1 MAKALKVYWAPDYGV
16 DRIDWNMLYA
26 DPISVFDKSYKQ
38 KTNVDKYDSVFYCPA
53 FKHLAKNTLEFNNPL
68 TSTFEFDNNGQMIPP
83 TTRQGVFANVVRQ
96 PNLHD
101 QILLEYGLR
110 FVFFTDDDSLDCTLT
125 APWFNNSPW
134 QKTATMIPGRYDI
147 GKWFRAVNVEF
158 MLDPGVKKF
167 TIKEDE
173 PLCYFS
179 FGTDRPIE
187 FIRFKM
193 NDALKSYSIA
203 CSSSTTWNSWIPLAD
218 RYKKFKNSRMKSLIL
233 KEIKRGIIDG

>member
-1 MAKALKVYWAPDYGV
+1 MKVYWAPDYEHTN
-16 DRIDWNMLYA
+16 IDWNMLYA

-38 KTNVDKYDSVFYCPA
+38 KTDVNKYDSMFYCPA
-53 FKHLAKNTLEFNNPL
+53 FKHLAKNTLEFKNPL

-110 FVFFTDDDSLDCTLT
+110 YVFFTDADSLDCTLT
-125 APWFNNSPW
+125 APWFNNSLW
-134 QKTATMIPGRYDI
+134 QKTATMVPARYDI

-158 MLDPGVKKF
+158 MLDPGLKKF

-173 PLCYFS
+173 PLCYFG
-179 FGTDRPIE
+179 FGTEKPIE

-193 NDALKSYSIA
+193 NDELKRYSVA
-203 CSSSTTWNSWIPLAD
+203 CSTSTSWDSWVPLAN
-218 RYKKFKNSRMKSLIL
+218 RYARFKETRMKQLVL
-233 KEIKRGIIDG
+233 KQIKENLVDG

>member
-1 MAKALKVYWAPDYGV
+1 MKVYWAPDYEHTS
-16 DRIDWNMLYA
+16 IDWNMLYA

-38 KTNVDKYDSVFYCPA
+38 KTDVNKYDSMFYCPA
-53 FKHLAKNTLEFNNPL
+53 FKHLAKNTLEFKNPL

-110 FVFFTDDDSLDCTLT
+110 YVFFTDADSLDCTLT

-134 QKTATMIPGRYDI
+134 QKTATMVPARYDI

-158 MLDPGVKKF
+158 MLDPGLKKF

-173 PLCYFS
+173 PLCYFG
-179 FGTDRPIE
+179 FGTEKPIE

-193 NDALKSYSIA
+193 NDELKRYSVA
-203 CSSSTTWNSWIPLAD
+203 CSTSTSWDSWVPLAN
-218 RYKKFKNSRMKSLIL
+218 RYARFKETRMKQLVSKQI
-233 KEIKRGIIDG
+233 KENLVDG

>member
-1 MAKALKVYWAPDYGV
+1 MKVYWAPDYEHTS
-16 DRIDWNMLYA
+16 IDWNMLYA

-38 KTNVDKYDSVFYCPA
+38 KTDVNKYDSMFYCPA
-53 FKHLAKNTLEFNNPL
+53 FKHLAKNTLEFKNPL

-83 TTRQGVFANVVRQ
+83 TTRQGVFANVVRE

-110 FVFFTDDDSLDCTLT
+110 YVFFTDADSLDCTLT

-134 QKTATMIPGRYDI
+134 QKTATMVPARYDI

-158 MLDPGVKKF
+158 MLDPGLKKF

-173 PLCYFS
+173 PLCYFG
-179 FGTDRPIE
+179 FGTEKPIE

-193 NDALKSYSIA
+193 NDELKRYSVA
-203 CSSSTTWNSWIPLAD
+203 CSTSTSWDSWVPLAN
-218 RYKKFKNSRMKSLIL
+218 RYARFKETRMKQLVL
-233 KEIKRGIIDG
+233 KQIKENLVDG

>member
-1 MAKALKVYWAPDYGV
+1 MKVYWAPDYEHTN
-16 DRIDWNMLYA
+16 IDWNMLYA

-38 KTNVDKYDSVFYCPA
+38 KTDVNKYDSMFYCPA
-53 FKHLAKNTLEFNNPL
+53 FKHLAKNTLEFKNPL

-83 TTRQGVFANVVRQ
+83 TTRQGVFANVVRE

-110 FVFFTDDDSLDCTLT
+110 YVFFTDADSLDCTLT

-134 QKTATMIPGRYDI
+134 QKTATMVPARYDI

-158 MLDPGVKKF
+158 MLDPGLKKF

-173 PLCYFS
+173 PLCYFG
-179 FGTDRPIE
+179 FGTEKPIE

-193 NDALKSYSIA
+193 NDELKRYSVA
-203 CSSSTTWNSWIPLAD
+203 CSTSTSWDSWVPLAN
-218 RYKKFKNSRMKSLIL
+218 RYARFKETRMKQLVL
-233 KEIKRGIIDG
+233 KQIKENLVDG